1 MFIQRFYVLAPQPLS
16 PGNSRPTGSEP
27 RAPLGRPRHCFA
39 HAVRRGEVD
48 EFVSA
53 AFHADVMAILEAA
66 QRSADS
72 GQPVSVASVAGR

>member
-1 MFIQRFYVLAPQPLS
+1 VTL
-16 PGNSRPTGSEP
+16 EP
-27 RAPLGRPRHCFA
+27 HWADPATYFA

-72 GQPVSVASVAGR
+72 GQPVSVASVTGR